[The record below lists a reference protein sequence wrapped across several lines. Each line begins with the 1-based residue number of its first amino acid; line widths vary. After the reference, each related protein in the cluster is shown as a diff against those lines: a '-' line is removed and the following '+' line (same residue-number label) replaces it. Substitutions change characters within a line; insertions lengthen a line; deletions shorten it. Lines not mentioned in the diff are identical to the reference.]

1 MEFKDEDF
9 HRVKKPSEQ
18 GENEEQTQPTHG
30 TGLESIRPM
39 LEGRERSHH
48 CAILEASR
56 NWMNE

>member
-9 HRVKKPSEQ
+9 HRVTKETSEQ
-18 GENEEQTQPTHG
+18 GENEEQTQLTHG

-39 LEGRERSHH
+39 LEGSERPHH

-56 NWMNE
+56 KLDE